1 MARLN
6 SSNVLVPWVLMD
18 EQPLLDETTSP
29 KSEKTSWL
37 KERNSSNMWPKLIM
51 RIKVICHKC
60 TKSYVTHL
68 FILPMNTRK
77 VSSLT
82 IITIIVEMAGQIKD
96 PQDSINIVVT
106 IIMKYY
112 DEGMRTTPF
121 QWCRIWL
128 QIKKYITNVY
138 VFG

>member
-1 MARLN
+1 MLH
-6 SSNVLVPWVLMD
+6 
-18 EQPLLDETTSP
+18 T
-29 KSEKTSWL
+29 
-37 KERNSSNMWPKLIM
+37 
-51 RIKVICHKC
+51 
-60 TKSYVTHL
+60 L

-112 DEGMRTTPF
+112 DEGMRTTLF
-121 QWCRIWL
+121 QWCRI
-128 QIKKYITNVY
+128 
-138 VFG
+138 

>member
-68 FILPMNTRK
+68 IYLAHEYEKSELLNHNYYNFWNGRTNQGPSRFYKYCRNHNNEVLRWGYENNTIPM
-77 VSSLT
+77 VQDLT
-82 IITIIVEMAGQIKD
+82 SD
-96 PQDSINIVVT
+96 
-106 IIMKYY
+106 
-112 DEGMRTTPF
+112 
-121 QWCRIWL
+121 
-128 QIKKYITNVY
+128 
-138 VFG
+138 